1 VDGEWVALPKTLG
14 KAMTNILV
22 KPLPMLLRKQVVTE
36 FAFYVGQQTN
46 VRRRVELTPYPPVRL
61 VSA

>member
-1 VDGEWVALPKTLG
+1 LG
-14 KAMTNILV
+14 KLTDTTT